1 MANIGYIRVS
11 TKKQKTDRQF
21 DGLKAFCEQVYF
33 EKASSAGKR
42 PIFEKVLASLRPRDC
57 LVVWDIDRAF
67 RNAEDAL
74 HQTRLLQARKISIR
88 FVNFQLDPATAHGW
102 MIYTVLCAVYEY
114 ERYELIRR
122 TCEGLHAA
130 RKRGAKLGRPRKLSL
145 AKLKAARKQVRRGL
159 DLKDVAA
166 RLGVSRWTLS
176 RNLRRIAKERK
187 PHH

>member
-21 DGLKAFCEQVYF
+21 DGLKAFCDKVYF
-33 EKASSAGKR
+33 EKASSVGKR
-42 PIFEKVLASLRPRDC
+42 PIFEEVIASLRANDC

-102 MIYTVLCAVYEY
+102 LVYTVICAVYEY
-114 ERYELIRR
+114 ERYELVRR
-122 TCEGLHAA
+122 TCEGLRAA
-130 RKRGAKLGRPRKLSL
+130 RKRGAKLGRPRKLSH
-145 AKLKAARKQVRRGL
+145 ARLKNARQQLRNGV
-159 DLKDVAA
+159 DLKIVAA
-166 RLGVSRWTLS
+166 RFGVSRWTLARNIRDCDTRHS
-176 RNLRRIAKERK
+176 R
-187 PHH
+187 